1 MVRVSVY
8 RYVSKLL
15 WQKIIVCFNV
25 WMFKKCHYSRDTV
38 RRRHSVCVYLH
49 SVYCNLSVFSPRR
62 RDHLLCCHFTVNDLG
77 SCLPSVCRKVTRPLC
92 VFLFHPNSFALPLH
106 TYCLVFF
113 SLFVFMCLSLQCSRL
128 LKARRLI
135 QKTGSVW
142 RCVVRI
148 LSSLLFLGE
157 NVLCQPPLQTPWRF
171 QKLITFLSV
180 SLSIFSYSLFVF
192 LLDSEESRGSLHPH
206 LRGSLQVSAS
216 GEERLGTAVS
226 PISLNI
232 VLCVCVR
239 ARVIRSKRRKCVPGQ
254 NWLTFVRHLPPQ
266 RDDQR
271 GGSEVQI
278 GRGESVL
285 GGREGQIAASSVWHK
300 KEKRKKSLYVSR
312 CRKLLSVVWHPL
324 LICECV
330 CARGQHM
337 RRFFT
342 WTEQSL

>member
-1 MVRVSVY
+1 MC
-8 RYVSKLL
+8 
-15 WQKIIVCFNV
+15 VC
-25 WMFKKCHYSRDTV
+25 
-38 RRRHSVCVYLH
+38 LH

-92 VFLFHPNSFALPLH
+92 VFLFHPNSFALPPH

-148 LSSLLFLGE
+148 LSSLVFLGE
-157 NVLCQPPLQTPWRF
+157 NVLCQPPLQTPWHF

-226 PISLNI
+226 PISLNT
-232 VLCVCVR
+232 VLCVCACASNPVKEEE
-239 ARVIRSKRRKCVPGQ
+239 VCTWPKLTYIRTPSASPAGRSE
-254 NWLTFVRHLPPQ
+254 
-266 RDDQR
+266 
-271 GGSEVQI
+271 GGLWGSDWE
-278 GRGESVL
+278 RGERA
-285 GGREGQIAASSVWHK
+285 GRPGRTNSCV
-300 KEKRKKSLYVSR
+300 
-312 CRKLLSVVWHPL
+312 
-324 LICECV
+324 EC
-330 CARGQHM
+330 M
-337 RRFFT
+337 T
-342 WTEQSL
+342 